1 MKKILLLLLISS
13 NIYSQNNRMFRLSLA
28 EDIIHY
34 NHIYKEVNI
43 GHPDSQMVWLLS
55 DIIINNEIPYI
66 LDKTSQRNCIGIG
79 NIISATTDSSLFN
92 YEASLKVCPNGFRIP
107 TYKEFE
113 NLMLYLNID
122 QKFYFFKN
130 LNGFIGYNNKINK
143 DSTIV
148 KNTNRLPGGFYWTS
162 TIENGKYVA
171 IMIDEKYR
179 NMEKGYVDIWD
190 GLSVRC
196 IKNDEDE

>member
-1 MKKILLLLLISS
+1 
-13 NIYSQNNRMFRLSLA
+13 
-28 EDIIHY
+28 
-34 NHIYKEVNI
+34 
-43 GHPDSQMVWLLS
+43 
-55 DIIINNEIPYI
+55 
-66 LDKTSQRNCIGIG
+66 
-79 NIISATTDSSLFN
+79 
-92 YEASLKVCPNGFRIP
+92 
-107 TYKEFE
+107 
-113 NLMLYLNID
+113 MLYLNID